1 MGGGLMGMVRSGY
14 YDCIIDLKQPMYNA
28 FPTDKNE
35 HIRMILSVINDDIYI
50 IFNTNIIYTHFKK
63 FINICKYF

>member
-35 HIRMILSVINDDIYI
+35 HIRMILSVINDDIYN
-50 IFNTNIIYTHFKK
+50 FQHKHYIYALQE
-63 FINICKYF
+63 IYKYM

>member
-14 YDCIIDLKQPMYNA
+14 YDCIIGLKQPMYNA

-35 HIRMILSVINDDIYI
+35 HIRMILYVLNDYDNFQHKHYIYALQ
-50 IFNTNIIYTHFKK
+50 
-63 FINICKYF
+63 